1 MTDKDASSDAER
13 QCRIAEIM
21 QYSCVP
27 KKNEFGHHTVHCVPI
42 PRLFRI
48 CPDRPA
54 VEVTRVLNVDLTT
67 GEVELPRALGQKLPN
82 GKAWRDVT
90 RYDTSIE
97 DP

>member
-1 MTDKDASSDAER
+1 MAKKGAPEGLEG

-27 KKNEFGHHTVHCVPI
+27 KNATVHCVPI

-48 CPDRPA
+48 CPGRPA

-67 GEVELPRALGQKLPN
+67 GYVEMPRHLEQKLPE
-82 GKAWRDVT
+82 GKAWADVI
-90 RYDTSIE
+90 RYDTSSE